1 MSERADNIFH
11 ALDWQREP
19 WADTSR
25 IMLLTGTAGG
35 GKSKIA
41 GEKLNAYLK
50 RYPKSTGVVVR
61 KTRASM
67 VNSTLLFLERDVM
80 GGDSTIK
87 HVTSKRRFEYS
98 NGSVLAYGGMADEDQ
113 REQLR
118 SIGQDGSVD
127 IAWMEEAN
135 RFDENDFNE
144 LIARLRGRSAPWR
157 QVILSTNADSPA
169 HWIYKRLITGGEA
182 SVYFSK
188 AENNTYNPD
197 DYTETLNSLT
207 GILKK
212 RLAEGLWVQ
221 AEGLVYEAFN
231 PQNHVIDSFPI
242 PHDWD
247 RFLSIDFGYW
257 PSPFVC
263 QWWALSPDDDLFL
276 YREVY
281 GTKKR
286 VREWADIINEL
297 SQGELI
303 NGAFADHSD
312 ESRETLDERGVP
324 TSPAVKEMDTG
335 IQLVMERLAP
345 LDGGRPRIF
354 FFRDSL
360 QFEDYDLIALKRPVS
375 TIEELGLYTWG
386 GKALGSGK
394 ERPVKMHAHGM
405 HAMRYLVSTIDQGVA
420 SLGNHTATVRPVT
433 AGIRRRIF

>member
-207 GILKK
+207 GILKNGLPRVYGYRRK
-212 RLAEGLWVQ
+212 VWFTRRLTRRITL
-221 AEGLVYEAFN
+221 LT
-231 PQNHVIDSFPI
+231 
-242 PHDWD
+242 
-247 RFLSIDFGYW
+247 RFLSRMTGTVF
-257 PSPFVC
+257 C
-263 QWWALSPDDDLFL
+263 QLTSGTGRVLL
-276 YREVY
+276 YV
-281 GTKKR
+281 
-286 VREWADIINEL
+286 
-297 SQGELI
+297 S
-303 NGAFADHSD
+303 
-312 ESRETLDERGVP
+312 
-324 TSPAVKEMDTG
+324 
-335 IQLVMERLAP
+335 
-345 LDGGRPRIF
+345 GGHYRPMTTF
-354 FFRDSL
+354 FIS
-360 QFEDYDLIALKRPVS
+360 
-375 TIEELGLYTWG
+375 
-386 GKALGSGK
+386 
-394 ERPVKMHAHGM
+394 
-405 HAMRYLVSTIDQGVA
+405 
-420 SLGNHTATVRPVT
+420 
-433 AGIRRRIF
+433 